1 MKFYAKT
8 AAAYVGEFRS
18 MANVIYYFH
27 FVSTFKVA
35 VATVTTGISFSK
47 SSELPAGREVSQRV
61 CQCIQGRPG
70 RVGAQDDGS
79 ARGGAR
85 AQQGSPRG
93 AAGLAE
99 LRAFVDSETHGLRR
113 ALPGPVLVPSDVAGQ
128 NVRSLHCVRVNRP
141 PPVACPSRGER
152 GERGWGVSLL
162 QVPSL
167 LREGRAARLHQMS
180 FKRVLSFRAI
190 GGGGGGGDH
199 RFLPATRIS
208 LPSLPRAPSVNGL
221 RRASPLPT
229 PGSAPFPERR
239 AHGLSARSGRPH
251 VPGGC

>member
-8 AAAYVGEFRS
+8 AAYVGEFRS

-47 SSELPAGREVSQRV
+47 SSELPAARCHRGCVSAPRGGRAVW
-61 CQCIQGRPG
+61 GHG
-70 RVGAQDDGS
+70 DDGS

-113 ALPGPVLVPSDVAGQ
+113 ALPGPVLVPSDVTGQ
-128 NVRSLHCVRVNRP
+128 NVRSLHRVPSFATSVSPGGARVNRT
-141 PPVACPSRGER
+141 
-152 GERGWGVSLL
+152 
-162 QVPSL
+162 
-167 LREGRAARLHQMS
+167 
-180 FKRVLSFRAI
+180 
-190 GGGGGGGDH
+190 GDH
-199 RFLPATRIS
+199 RFLPATCI
-208 LPSLPRAPSVNGL
+208 
-221 RRASPLPT
+221 
-229 PGSAPFPERR
+229 
-239 AHGLSARSGRPH
+239 LSF
-251 VPGGC
+251 